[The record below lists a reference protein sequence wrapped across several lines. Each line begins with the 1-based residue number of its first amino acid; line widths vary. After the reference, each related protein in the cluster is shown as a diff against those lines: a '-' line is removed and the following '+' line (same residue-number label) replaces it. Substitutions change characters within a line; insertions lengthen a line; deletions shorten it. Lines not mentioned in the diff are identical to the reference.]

1 MMKHIVVF
9 KFNDGV
15 EKDDPLVTKAFEA
28 LRALGKRIPLIRQWE
43 VGENVS
49 DRPAAMDYALY
60 SAFDSGADL
69 AAYVDD
75 PAHREVVELLK
86 QVCTWKVC
94 DYET

>member
-1 MMKHIVVF
+1 MKHIVVF
-9 KFNDGV
+9 KLHDGV
-15 EKDDPLVTKAFEA
+15 EMDDPGVTGAFEA
-28 LRALGKRIPLIRQWE
+28 LRALKERIRLIRQWE

-60 SAFDSGADL
+60 SAFDSGAAL

-86 QVCTWKVC
+86 KVCTWKVC